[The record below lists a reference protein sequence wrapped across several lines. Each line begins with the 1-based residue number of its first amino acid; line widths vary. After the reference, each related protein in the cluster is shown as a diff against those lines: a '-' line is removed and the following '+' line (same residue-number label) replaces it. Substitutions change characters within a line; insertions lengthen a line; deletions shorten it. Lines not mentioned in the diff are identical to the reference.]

1 MPNKM
6 NVDRSSPA
14 DACSLQGGHGDL
26 PQLGRSASVYLGKK
40 GCYLVAFWCMYAK
53 DHPNADCFMNGEM
66 VVDTVQ
72 MQAFLL
78 PTAGY
83 WKMFFTGSSLQ
94 CSDEKCDGLFNI
106 IDKLFAHFIL
116 FT

>member
-1 MPNKM
+1 M

-66 VVDTVQ
+66 VELHRTNASVF
-72 MQAFLL
+72 APNSRLL
-78 PTAGY
+78 ENVFY
-83 WKMFFTGSSLQ
+83 RLFFTMFRR
-94 CSDEKCDGLFNI
+94 KM
-106 IDKLFAHFIL
+106 
-116 FT
+116 